1 LFNKQS
7 GQHGKPVSRYQHHFA
22 RRVASFFTRGLG
34 ALQRDRRGS
43 VGVIT
48 AITVFGLCGLIGL
61 GTDAS
66 LWYMNGRRI
75 QTIAEVTALSAGR
88 LLSDSTQTTS
98 TITTAAHNDALL
110 NGLTSA
116 TDTIAVS
123 FGPSGSTPPSATTI
137 TVTVTRNVPLLFSS
151 LFLSSQP
158 LTTAAATASTSGPS
172 VCIYVLGTGSQTLLV
187 NSGFSLSAPNCEVDV
202 ASKASPAA
210 IFNSG
215 ITFNT
220 QKTCVAG
227 TVTNN
232 GATIG
237 GLSANCATHANPY
250 RGTLAAPAVGGC
262 TVNGAN
268 YSGTVSLN
276 PGTYCGNFN
285 FNGSGTVKLASG
297 TYVFNNTNWNI
308 NSGWTIT
315 GTGVTL
321 YFATSS
327 SYVQFNSGVTVSLTA
342 PTSGTYAN
350 VLMFEPDG
358 LSTSSFAIDGA
369 SSSGHALQGL
379 VYLPSRNITFNSTY
393 SGTADAF
400 TLVVNQLIFDSN
412 SGKTWSITPA
422 SGGGGSGAIVLT
434 N

>member
-1 LFNKQS
+1 VVRRS
-7 GQHGKPVSRYQHHFA
+7 SHFA
-22 RRVASFFTRGLG
+22 QRVALSFARPIINLLG
-34 ALQRDRRGS
+34 NRRGS

-48 AITVFGLCGLIGL
+48 AITAFAVCGLVGL
-61 GTDAS
+61 GVDAS
-66 LWYMNGRRI
+66 LWYMNARRI

-88 LLSDSTQTTS
+88 LLSDSSQTTS
-98 TITTAAHNDALL
+98 TITTVANNDALL
-110 NGLTSA
+110 NGFSTA
-116 TDTIAVS
+116 TDTLAVS
-123 FGPSGSTPPSATTI
+123 FGPSGNAPPAATTI
-137 TVTVTRNVPLLFSS
+137 TVTVKRSVPLVFSA

-158 LTTAAATASTSGPS
+158 VASAAATASSTGPA
-172 VCIYVLGTGSQTLLV
+172 VCIYVLGTGSQTLTV
-187 NSGFSLSAPNCEVDV
+187 NSSFNLNAPNCEIDV
-202 ASKASPAA
+202 ASTASTAA
-210 IFNSG
+210 IFDSG
-215 ITFNT
+215 ATLSVM
-220 QKTCVAG
+220 KTCVAG
-227 TVTNN
+227 TVINN
-232 GATIG
+232 GATVG
-237 GLSANCATHANPY
+237 GLATRCSTHSNPY
-250 RGTLAAPAVGGC
+250 KGTLAAPTVGGC

-268 YSGTVSLN
+268 CSGTVSLN

-285 FNGSGTVKLASG
+285 FNGTGTVKLAAG
-297 TYVFNNTNWNI
+297 TYIFDGTNWNI

-315 GTGVTL
+315 GTGVTF
-321 YFATSS
+321 YFVNSS

-412 SGKTWSITPA
+412 SPKSWSITPA
-422 SGGGGSGAIVLT
+422 SGGGASGSIVLT

>member
-1 LFNKQS
+1 VVRRSFHFAQRVALS
-7 GQHGKPVSRYQHHFA
+7 FA
-22 RRVASFFTRGLG
+22 RRVISLSGN
-34 ALQRDRRGS
+34 RRGS

-48 AITVFGLCGLIGL
+48 AITAFAVCGLVGL
-61 GTDAS
+61 GIDAS
-66 LWYMNGRRI
+66 LWYMNARRI

-88 LLSDSTQTTS
+88 LLSDSSQTTS
-98 TITTAAHNDALL
+98 TITTVANNDALL
-110 NGLTSA
+110 NGFSTA
-116 TDTIAVS
+116 TDTLAVS
-123 FGPSGSTPPSATTI
+123 FGPSGNVPPAATTI
-137 TVTVTRNVPLLFSS
+137 TVTVKRSVPLVFSA

-158 LTTAAATASTSGPS
+158 VASAAATASSTGPA
-172 VCIYVLGTGSQTLLV
+172 VCIYVLGTGSQTLTV
-187 NSGFSLSAPNCEVDV
+187 NSSFNLNAPNCEIDV
-202 ASKASPAA
+202 ASTASTAA
-210 IFNSG
+210 IFDSG
-215 ITFNT
+215 ATLSVM
-220 QKTCVAG
+220 KTCVAG
-227 TVTNN
+227 TVINN
-232 GATIG
+232 GATVG
-237 GLSANCATHANPY
+237 GLATRCSTHANPY
-250 RGTLAAPAVGGC
+250 KGTLAAPSVGGC
-262 TVNGAN
+262 TVNSAN

-285 FNGSGTVKLASG
+285 FNGTGTVKLAAG
-297 TYVFNNTNWNI
+297 TYIFNATNWNI

-315 GTGVTL
+315 GTGVTF
-321 YFATSS
+321 YFVNSS

-412 SGKTWSITPA
+412 SPKSWSITPA
-422 SGGGGSGAIVLT
+422 SGGGASGSIVLT

>member
-1 LFNKQS
+1 VVRRS
-7 GQHGKPVSRYQHHFA
+7 THFA
-22 RRVASFFTRGLG
+22 QRVALSFARPIISLLG
-34 ALQRDRRGS
+34 NRRGS

-48 AITVFGLCGLIGL
+48 AITAFAVCGLVGL
-61 GTDAS
+61 GVDVS
-66 LWYMNGRRI
+66 LWYMNARRI

-88 LLSDSTQTTS
+88 LLSDSSQTTS
-98 TITTAAHNDALL
+98 TITTVANNDALL
-110 NGLTSA
+110 NGFSTA
-116 TDTIAVS
+116 TDTLAVS
-123 FGPSGSTPPSATTI
+123 FGPSGNAPPAATTI
-137 TVTVTRNVPLLFSS
+137 TVTVKRSVPLVFSA

-158 LTTAAATASTSGPS
+158 VASAAATASSTGPA
-172 VCIYVLGTGSQTLLV
+172 VCIYVLGTGSQTLTV
-187 NSGFSLSAPNCEVDV
+187 NSSFNLNAPNCEIDV
-202 ASKASPAA
+202 ASTASTAA
-210 IFNSG
+210 IFDSG
-215 ITFNT
+215 ATLSVM
-220 QKTCVAG
+220 KTCVAG
-227 TVTNN
+227 TVINN
-232 GATIG
+232 GATVG
-237 GLSANCATHANPY
+237 GLATRCSTHSNPY
-250 RGTLAAPAVGGC
+250 KGTLAAPTVGGC
-262 TVNGAN
+262 TVNSAN

-285 FNGSGTVKLASG
+285 FNGTGTVKLAAG
-297 TYVFNNTNWNI
+297 TYIFNGTNWNI

-315 GTGVTL
+315 GTGVTF
-321 YFATSS
+321 YFVNSS

-379 VYLPSRNITFNSTY
+379 VYLPSRNITFNSTH

-412 SGKTWSITPA
+412 SPKSWSITPA
-422 SGGGGSGAIVLT
+422 SGGGASGSIVLT

>member
-1 LFNKQS
+1 MALS
-7 GQHGKPVSRYQHHFA
+7 FA
-22 RRVASFFTRGLG
+22 RRVVSLSG
-34 ALQRDRRGS
+34 DRRGS

-48 AITVFGLCGLIGL
+48 AIAAFAVCGLVGL
-61 GTDAS
+61 GIDAS
-66 LWYMNGRRI
+66 LWYMNARRI

-98 TITTAAHNDALL
+98 TITTVANNDALL
-110 NGLTSA
+110 NGFSST
-116 TDTIAVS
+116 TDTLAVS
-123 FGPSGSTPPSATTI
+123 FGPTGNAPPAATTI
-137 TVTVTRNVPLLFSS
+137 TVSVKRSVPLVFSA

-158 LTTAAATASTSGPS
+158 VASAAATASSTGPA
-172 VCIYVLGTGSQTLLV
+172 VCIYVLGSGSQTLTV
-187 NSGFSLSAPNCEVDV
+187 NSGFNLSAPNCEIDV
-202 ASKASPAA
+202 ASTASTAA
-210 IFNSG
+210 IFDSG
-215 ITFNT
+215 ATLSVM
-220 QKTCVAG
+220 KTCVAG
-227 TVTNN
+227 TVINN
-232 GATIG
+232 GATVG
-237 GLSANCATHANPY
+237 GLATRCSTHSNPY
-250 RGTLAAPAVGGC
+250 KGTLAAPAVGGC
-262 TVNGAN
+262 TVNSAN

-285 FNGSGTVKLASG
+285 FNGSGTVKLAPG
-297 TYVFNNTNWNI
+297 TYIFNGTNWNI

-315 GTGVTL
+315 GTGVTF
-321 YFATSS
+321 YFVNSS

-412 SGKTWSITPA
+412 SPKSWSITPA
-422 SGGGGSGAIVLT
+422 SGGGASGSIVLT

>member
-1 LFNKQS
+1 MVRRS
-7 GQHGKPVSRYQHHFA
+7 SHFA
-22 RRVASFFTRGLG
+22 QRVALSFARPIINLLG
-34 ALQRDRRGS
+34 NRRGS

-48 AITVFGLCGLIGL
+48 AITAFAVCGLVGL
-61 GTDAS
+61 GVDAS
-66 LWYMNGRRI
+66 LWYMNARRI

-88 LLSDSTQTTS
+88 LLSDSSQTTS
-98 TITTAAHNDALL
+98 TITTVANNDALL
-110 NGLTSA
+110 NGFSTA
-116 TDTIAVS
+116 TDTLAVS
-123 FGPSGSTPPSATTI
+123 FGPSGNAPPAATTI
-137 TVTVTRNVPLLFSS
+137 TVTVKRSVPLVFSA

-158 LTTAAATASTSGPS
+158 VASAAATALSTGPA
-172 VCIYVLGTGSQTLLV
+172 VCIYVLGSGSQTLTV
-187 NSGFSLSAPNCEVDV
+187 NSSFNLNAPNCEIDV
-202 ASKASPAA
+202 ASTASTAA
-210 IFNSG
+210 IFDSG
-215 ITFNT
+215 ATLSVM
-220 QKTCVAG
+220 KTCVAG
-227 TVTNN
+227 TVINN
-232 GATIG
+232 GATVG
-237 GLSANCATHANPY
+237 GLATRCSTHSNPY
-250 RGTLAAPAVGGC
+250 KGTLAAPTVGGC
-262 TVNGAN
+262 TVNSAN

-285 FNGSGTVKLASG
+285 FNGTGTVKLAAG
-297 TYVFNNTNWNI
+297 TYIFNGTNWNI

-315 GTGVTL
+315 GTGVTF
-321 YFATSS
+321 YFVNSS

-412 SGKTWSITPA
+412 SPKSWSITPA
-422 SGGGGSGAIVLT
+422 SGGGASGSIVLT

>member
-1 LFNKQS
+1 MALS
-7 GQHGKPVSRYQHHFA
+7 FA
-22 RRVASFFTRGLG
+22 RRVVSLSG
-34 ALQRDRRGS
+34 DRRGS

-48 AITVFGLCGLIGL
+48 AIAAFAVCGLVGL
-61 GTDAS
+61 GIDAS
-66 LWYMNGRRI
+66 LWYMNARRI

-88 LLSDSTQTTS
+88 LLSDSSQTTS
-98 TITTAAHNDALL
+98 TITTVANNDALL
-110 NGLTSA
+110 NGFSTA
-116 TDTIAVS
+116 TDTLAVS
-123 FGPSGSTPPSATTI
+123 FGPSGNAPPAATTI
-137 TVTVTRNVPLLFSS
+137 TVSVKRSVPLVFSA

-158 LTTAAATASTSGPS
+158 VASAAATASSTGPA
-172 VCIYVLGTGSQTLLV
+172 VCIYVLGSGSQTLTV
-187 NSGFSLSAPNCEVDV
+187 NSGFNLSAPNCEIDV
-202 ASKASPAA
+202 ASTASTAA
-210 IFNSG
+210 IFDSG
-215 ITFNT
+215 ATLSVM
-220 QKTCVAG
+220 KTCVAG
-227 TVTNN
+227 TVINN
-232 GATIG
+232 GATVG
-237 GLSANCATHANPY
+237 GLATRCSTHSNPY
-250 RGTLAAPAVGGC
+250 KGTLAAPAVGGC
-262 TVNGAN
+262 TVNSAN

-285 FNGSGTVKLASG
+285 FNGSGTVKLAPG
-297 TYVFNNTNWNI
+297 TYIFNGTNWNI
-308 NSGWTIT
+308 NSGWTVT
-315 GTGVTL
+315 GTGVTF
-321 YFATSS
+321 YFVNSS

-412 SGKTWSITPA
+412 SPKSWSITPA
-422 SGGGGSGAIVLT
+422 SGGGASGSIVLT

>member
-1 LFNKQS
+1 
-7 GQHGKPVSRYQHHFA
+7 
-22 RRVASFFTRGLG
+22 
-34 ALQRDRRGS
+34 
-43 VGVIT
+43 VIT
-48 AITVFGLCGLIGL
+48 AITAFAVCGLVGL
-61 GTDAS
+61 GVDVS
-66 LWYMNGRRI
+66 LWYMNARRI

-88 LLSDSTQTTS
+88 LLSDSSQTTS
-98 TITTAAHNDALL
+98 TITTVANNDALL
-110 NGLTSA
+110 NGFSTA
-116 TDTIAVS
+116 TDTLAVS
-123 FGPSGSTPPSATTI
+123 FGPSGNAPPAATTI
-137 TVTVTRNVPLLFSS
+137 TVTVKRSVPLVFSA

-158 LTTAAATASTSGPS
+158 VASAAATASSTGPA
-172 VCIYVLGTGSQTLLV
+172 VCIYVLGTGSQTLTV
-187 NSGFSLSAPNCEVDV
+187 NSSFNLNAPNCEIDV
-202 ASKASPAA
+202 ASTASTAA
-210 IFNSG
+210 IFDSG
-215 ITFNT
+215 ATLSVM
-220 QKTCVAG
+220 KTCVAG
-227 TVTNN
+227 TVINN
-232 GATIG
+232 GATVG
-237 GLSANCATHANPY
+237 GLATRCSTHSNPY
-250 RGTLAAPAVGGC
+250 KETLAAPTVGGC
-262 TVNGAN
+262 TVNSAN

-285 FNGSGTVKLASG
+285 FNGTGTVKLAAG
-297 TYVFNNTNWNI
+297 TYIFNGTNWNI

-315 GTGVTL
+315 GTGVTF
-321 YFATSS
+321 YFVNSS

-412 SGKTWSITPA
+412 SPKSWSITPA
-422 SGGGGSGAIVLT
+422 SGGGASGSIVLT

>member
-1 LFNKQS
+1 VVRRS
-7 GQHGKPVSRYQHHFA
+7 SHFA
-22 RRVASFFTRGLG
+22 QRVALSFARPIISLLG
-34 ALQRDRRGS
+34 NRRGS

-48 AITVFGLCGLIGL
+48 AITAFAVCGLVGL
-61 GTDAS
+61 GVDAS
-66 LWYMNGRRI
+66 LWYMNARRI

-88 LLSDSTQTTS
+88 LLSDSSQTTS
-98 TITTAAHNDALL
+98 TITTVANNDALL
-110 NGLTSA
+110 NGFSIA
-116 TDTIAVS
+116 TDTLAVS
-123 FGPSGSTPPSATTI
+123 FGPSGNVPPAATTI
-137 TVTVTRNVPLLFSS
+137 TVTVKRSVPLVFSA

-158 LTTAAATASTSGPS
+158 VASAAATASSTGPA
-172 VCIYVLGTGSQTLLV
+172 VCIYVLGTGSQTLTV
-187 NSGFSLSAPNCEVDV
+187 NSSFNLNAPNCEIDV
-202 ASKASPAA
+202 ASTASTAA
-210 IFNSG
+210 IFDSG
-215 ITFNT
+215 ATLSVM
-220 QKTCVAG
+220 KTCVAG
-227 TVTNN
+227 TVINN
-232 GATIG
+232 GATVG
-237 GLSANCATHANPY
+237 GLATRCSTHSNPY
-250 RGTLAAPAVGGC
+250 KGTLAAPTVGGC
-262 TVNGAN
+262 TVNSAN

-285 FNGSGTVKLASG
+285 FNGTGTVKLAAG
-297 TYVFNNTNWNI
+297 TYIFDGTNWNI

-315 GTGVTL
+315 GTGVTF
-321 YFATSS
+321 YFVNSS

-412 SGKTWSITPA
+412 SPKSWSITPA
-422 SGGGGSGAIVLT
+422 SGGGASGSIVLT

>member
-1 LFNKQS
+1 MA
-7 GQHGKPVSRYQHHFA
+7 VSVA
-22 RRVASFFTRGLG
+22 RSAKRLPRDGRG
-34 ALQRDRRGS
+34 A

-48 AITVFGLCGLIGL
+48 AIAAFGLCGLIGL
-61 GTDAS
+61 GTDAA

-75 QTIAEVTALSAGR
+75 QLIAEVTALSAGR
-88 LLSDSTQTTS
+88 LLSDSTQTAA
-98 TITTAAHNDALL
+98 TITTAANNNALL
-110 NGLTSA
+110 NGFTAA

-123 FGPSGSTPPSATTI
+123 FGPSGNAPPAATTI

-151 LFLSSQP
+151 LFLSKQP
-158 LTTAAATASTSGPS
+158 TASAAATASTTGPS
-172 VCIYVLGTGSQTLLV
+172 VCIYVLGTGSQTLTV
-187 NSGFSLSAPNCEVDV
+187 NSGFNLSAPNCEVDV
-202 ASKASPAA
+202 ASTASPAA

-215 ITFNT
+215 ATLNT
-220 QKTCVAG
+220 MKTCVAG
-227 TVTNN
+227 SVINN
-232 GATIG
+232 GATVG
-237 GLSANCATHANPY
+237 GLATRCSTHANPFK
-250 RGTLAAPAVGGC
+250 GTLAAPTVGGC

-285 FNGSGTVKLASG
+285 FNGSGTVKLAVG
-297 TYVFNNTNWNI
+297 TYVFNSTNWNI

-315 GTGVTL
+315 GTGVTF
-321 YFATSS
+321 YFVNSS

-358 LSTSSFAIDGA
+358 LSTSGFAIDGA

-412 SGKTWSITPA
+412 SPKSWSVTPA
-422 SGGGGSGAIVLT
+422 SGGGSSGSIVLT